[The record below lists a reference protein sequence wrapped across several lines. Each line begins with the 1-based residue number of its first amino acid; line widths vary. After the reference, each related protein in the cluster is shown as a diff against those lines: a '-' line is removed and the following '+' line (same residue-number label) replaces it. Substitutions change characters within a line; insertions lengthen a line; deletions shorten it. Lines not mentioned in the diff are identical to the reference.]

1 MVSLPKNV
9 INVYIPFSF
18 ILAVTAIVKWLILS
32 RVSVWVFGLSL
43 VFDYLGELAV
53 MLFIAKF

>member
-9 INVYIPFSF
+9 IDVYIPFSF